1 MSGLVEQVSKSPP
14 RTLNEGSM
22 DANKDFSRLIR
33 WCVGLPI
40 VLDDA
45 YIIEGGTL
53 SRIMQT
59 GRPEWWDDAVTHL
72 SKDPLLGRIVESYG
86 KEGLSGRGEIF
97 QTLVRSIIGQ
107 QISVKAAD
115 TIHGRLKELCGD
127 INRKSISS
135 CTPDEM
141 SSCGLSQQKILYIH
155 GIATNG
161 DPLLPEGYEELDDD
175 SIVKHLVKFKGV
187 GPWTAEMMLIFSL
200 MRPDVL
206 SLGDLG
212 VVKGIQG
219 LVPEAFTKEEMR
231 AVAEAWRPY
240 RSAACWFLW
249 RSLDPV
255 PVEY

>member
-1 MSGLVEQVSKSPP
+1 
-14 RTLNEGSM
+14 
-22 DANKDFSRLIR
+22 
-33 WCVGLPI
+33 
-40 VLDDA
+40 
-45 YIIEGGTL
+45 
-53 SRIMQT
+53 MQT

-72 SKDPLLGRIVESYG
+72 SLDPLLGRIVKLHG

-97 QTLVRSIIGQ
+97 QTLVRSIVGQ

-115 TIHGRLKELCGD
+115 TIHSRLEELCGG
-127 INRKSISS
+127 INRKSVGS
-135 CTPDEM
+135 CTLDDL
-141 SSCGLSQQKILYIH
+141 SSCGLSHQKSLYIH
-155 GIATNG
+155 GIATN
-161 DPLLPEGYEELDDD
+161 DTPLLPEGYGEMDDY
-175 SIVKHLVKFKGV
+175 SILNHLLQFKGV

-219 LVPEAFTKEEMR
+219 LVPEARTKKEMR

-240 RSAACWFLW
+240 RSAACWFIW
-249 RSLDPV
+249 RSLDPI